1 MTSERSSHMSD
12 RQLPTGSAAHVR
24 AEGVSI
30 VRGDRRVL
38 HEVDVTVSVGSR
50 LAVVGDNGRGKT
62 TLLHVLAGTISPD
75 EGTVTRAG
83 SVGLVEQDLATGD
96 RRTVG
101 DLISDAV
108 GESRTA
114 LARFEAAT
122 DALARE
128 EPEADEAY
136 AASLDL
142 VTRLDAW
149 DAERRIDIALAGM
162 AACTDRE
169 RLLSTLSVGQRYRVR
184 LAVVLGAATDLL
196 LLDEP
201 TNHLDADSLTFLTR
215 RLREHPGGVAVI
227 SHDRAFLRDV
237 ATEFLDLDP
246 TRDGR
251 PRFHRDGYDGWVA
264 GRARERERWVRDHAA
279 QQAAHQELVRAAGVA
294 RGRLQ
299 THWTPG
305 KGTGK
310 HQRASRAGGAV
321 QLFNRR
327 VEELE
332 RHRITVPVPP
342 TPFRW
347 PASGTRAGLR
357 LLDGWDLTVDGRL
370 DTPVSVSLVGGSR
383 LLLAGANGTGKST
396 LLAVLAGLVPP
407 GGGRLD
413 VPRSTRVEIM
423 TQEIPQWAPGRTAL
437 DIIDEQRRRLDM
449 RGDDAPALRSLGL
462 LDADAVRTPVSRLSQ
477 GQQRRLH
484 LASCLIARP
493 DVLLLDEPTNHL
505 SAGLVDELTNGLDQ
519 ADCAV
524 VVATHD
530 RQMRRDLD
538 SWPVIEL
545 IGGPVT

>member
-1 MTSERSSHMSD
+1 M
-12 RQLPTGSAAHVR
+12 
-24 AEGVSI
+24 
-30 VRGDRRVL
+30 RGDRPLL
-38 HEVDVTVSVGSR
+38 HEVDATVSAGSR
-50 LAVVGDNGRGKT
+50 LAVVGENGRGKT
-62 TLLHVLAGTISPD
+62 TLLHVLAGTVGPD
-75 EGTVTRAG
+75 SGTVTRAG
-83 SVGLVEQDLATGD
+83 TVAMVEQDLPTGD
-96 RRTVG
+96 ERTVG
-101 DLISDAV
+101 ALISDAV
-108 GESRTA
+108 GDSLEA
-114 LARFEAAT
+114 LARLDAAT

-128 EPEADEAY
+128 VPGADDAY
-136 AASLDL
+136 AAALEL
-142 VTRLDAW
+142 ATRLDAW

-169 RLLSTLSVGQRYRVR
+169 RPLSTLSVGQRYRVR

-215 RLREHPGGVAVI
+215 RLCEHPGGVAVV

-251 PRFHRDGYDGWVA
+251 PRIYRGGYDGWVA
-264 GRARERERWVRDHAA
+264 GRRRERERWERDHAA
-279 QQAAHQELVRAAGVA
+279 QQAARDELVRAADAA

-299 THWTPG
+299 THWTPD

-342 TPFRW
+342 APFGW
-347 PASGTRAGLR
+347 PGSATRAGLR
-357 LLDGWDLTVDGRL
+357 LLDGWDLTVAGRL
-370 DTPVSVSLVGGSR
+370 DAPVSVSLVGGSR
-383 LLLAGANGTGKST
+383 LLLVGRNGTGKST
-396 LLAVLAGLVPP
+396 LLAVLAGLIPAD
-407 GGGRLD
+407 GGRLD
-413 VPRSTRVEIM
+413 VRAGTRVGIM
-423 TQEIPQWAPGRTAL
+423 TQEVPRWAPDRTAH
-437 DIIDEQRRRLDM
+437 DVYDEQRRRLDAL
-449 RGDDAPALRSLGL
+449 GGDAPSLRSLGL
-462 LDADAVRTPVSRLSQ
+462 LDADAVRTPVARLSQ

-484 LASCLIARP
+484 LASCLIVRP

-505 SAGLVDELTNGLDQ
+505 SADLVDELTGALGT
-519 ADCAV
+519 ADCAL

-530 RQMRRDLD
+530 RQMQRDLEG
-538 SWPVIEL
+538 WPRIEL
-545 IGGPVT
+545 AGGRTA